1 MNKIQI
7 DLSPGQSSKLRNGH
21 SIRISP
27 KMIGSGVDL
36 IIDTMTMNNMF
47 KKLDKGKG
55 IVMGLSKAEIDE
67 NKISGTGLFGAGN
80 KSGKISRFKKANKW
94 AGFSENLVNTGMDLG
109 ERGLSIFNKQK
120 DRQSPMGQV
129 KRAFGGEM
137 EGGKLSLSGLKKS
150 YNTKIKNSKLGT
162 ALRKT
167 TGNILGDVYDKSE
180 NKLSKSKYTIP
191 ISEYMKDEKTGN
203 VDKLT
208 KLSGVGLRLQGNGM
222 RLSGA
227 GLTMGGKCCG
237 MCGAGMDDK
246 FLFSNQSL

>member
-7 DLSPGQSSKLRNGH
+7 DLSEGQKSKLRNGH

-27 KMIGSGVDL
+27 KMIGSGVDM

-47 KKLDKGKG
+47 KKLDRGKG

-67 NKISGTGLFGAGN
+67 NKMEGTGLFGSGN

-94 AGFSENLVNTGMDLG
+94 TGFAEGVVNKGMDLG
-109 ERGLSIFNKQK
+109 ERGLSIMNKQK

-137 EGGKLSLSGLKKS
+137 DGGNIFTNAKKT

-167 TGNILGDVYDKSE
+167 TGTILGDIYDKAE
-180 NKLSKSKYTIP
+180 NQLGKNKYTKP

-203 VDKLT
+203 VNKLT

-222 RLSGA
+222 RLSG
-227 GLTMGGKCCG
+227 GRSCG
-237 MCGAGMDDK
+237 MCGGGGYDDK
-246 FLFSNQSL
+246 FIFANQSL

>member
-7 DLSPGQSSKLRNGH
+7 DLSPGQASKLRNGH

-27 KMIGSGVDL
+27 KMIGSGVDM

-47 KKLDKGKG
+47 KKLDRGKG

-67 NKISGTGLFGAGN
+67 NKMEGTGLFGSGN

-94 AGFSENLVNTGMDLG
+94 TGFAEGVVNKGMDLG
-109 ERGLSIFNKQK
+109 ERGLSIMNKQK

-137 EGGKLSLSGLKKS
+137 DGGNIFTNAKKT

-167 TGNILGDVYDKSE
+167 TGTILGDIYDKAE
-180 NKLSKSKYTIP
+180 NQLGKNKYTKP

-203 VDKLT
+203 VNKLT

-222 RLSGA
+222 RLSG
-227 GLTMGGKCCG
+227 GRSCG
-237 MCGAGMDDK
+237 MCGGGGYDDK
-246 FLFSNQSL
+246 FIFANQSL